1 MNGHQMLL
9 VLAAIVLF
17 SLLAINVNRT
27 IYSSETQT
35 NKSEYLA
42 TATAVG
48 QSVMNKISNKA
59 FDQGTINNPAFNFAI
74 ITAPDS
80 LNCETG
86 ESYSTYND
94 VDDYNNY
101 TESDTTPRSD
111 VYNVRVQVN
120 YVNDNNFLDI
130 INSKS
135 HTKRI
140 EVLVTSNYMA
150 PDTLHLYYY
159 KSY

>member
-1 MNGHQMLL
+1 MNGHHMLM
-9 VLAAIVLF
+9 VLAAVVLF

-27 IYSSETQT
+27 LYTSESQT

-48 QSVMNKISNKA
+48 QSVINKISNKA
-59 FDQGTINNPAFNFAI
+59 FDQGTINNPPFSYGI
-74 ITAPDS
+74 LTSPDS
-80 LNCETG
+80 LGHETG
-86 ESYSTYND
+86 EAVSSYND
-94 VDDYNNY
+94 VDDFNNY
-101 TESDTTPRSD
+101 TESDSTPRSD
-111 VYNVRVQVN
+111 VYNVHVLVN
-120 YVNDNNFLDI
+120 YVDDNNAKTVV
-130 INSKS
+130 NVKS

-140 EVLVTSNYMA
+140 EVLVTSVYMA